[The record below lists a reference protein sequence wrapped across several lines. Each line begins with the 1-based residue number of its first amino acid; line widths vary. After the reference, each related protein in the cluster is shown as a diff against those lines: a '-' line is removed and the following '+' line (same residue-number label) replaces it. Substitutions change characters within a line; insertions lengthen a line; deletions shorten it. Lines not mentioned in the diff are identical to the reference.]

1 MDSIP
6 GENERKNM
14 GRKDYVKNV
23 IIEFIKAAKKVMEDE
38 LDNEFKRKFLEIISD
53 LEAAENIREELKK
66 KTNWFKEN
74 SFYIVSLRIDRTS
87 EIYCILR

>member
-1 MDSIP
+1 MNSVP

-14 GRKDYVKNV
+14 EKKDYVKNV
-23 IIEFIKAAKKVMEDE
+23 VIEFVMAARKVMEDE
-38 LDNEFKRKFLEIISD
+38 IDNEFKRKFLEIISD
-53 LEAAENIREELKK
+53 LEATENIKEELRK

>member
-1 MDSIP
+1 MNSVP

-14 GRKDYVKNV
+14 ENKDYVKNV
-23 IIEFIKAAKKVMEDE
+23 VIEFVMAARKVMEDE
-38 LDNEFKRKFLEIISD
+38 IDNEFKRKFLEIISD
-53 LEAAENIREELKK
+53 LEATENIKEELRK